1 MTQRINYFK
10 MMPEVVKMM
19 REIEKYTKKSTVSK
33 KLQELMKIRASQI
46 NGCAFCLNMHTVEAR
61 KLGETEQRLYCIS
74 AWRDC
79 TFYSEQE
86 KAALALTEQI
96 TLIVENHVSDEL
108 YHHVRQQF
116 TETEY
121 LDLLVLINQIN
132 SWNRLSIATGMMA
145 E

>member
-96 TLIVENHVSDEL
+96 TLIAENHVSDEL